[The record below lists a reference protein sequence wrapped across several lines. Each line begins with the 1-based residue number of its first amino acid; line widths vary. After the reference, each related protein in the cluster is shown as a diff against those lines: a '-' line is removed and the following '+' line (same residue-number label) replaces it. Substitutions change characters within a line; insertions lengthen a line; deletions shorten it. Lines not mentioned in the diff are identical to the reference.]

1 MPKSSDSVTDLL
13 RPDGSSSAPG
23 AAGCGTLEAQL
34 QDLYAQR
41 QELQR
46 ALGTA
51 DSRAIIAMVRSLE
64 AQLRDLYTL
73 LQGQNAHLPEP
84 PGRG

>member
-1 MPKSSDSVTDLL
+1 M
-13 RPDGSSSAPG
+13 
-23 AAGCGTLEAQL
+23 EAQL
-34 QDLYAQR
+34 RDLYEQR

-64 AQLRDLYTL
+64 KQLADLYNL
-73 LQGQNAHLPEP
+73 LRGRHDHLPP
-84 PGRG
+84 PDGPID